1 MRRPDR
7 EIEWARLL
15 RAANSGDQDAYRKFL
30 RSMADFLKPVVARHG
45 ARIGLGRDDT
55 EDSVQE
61 ILLAIH
67 LKKHTWD
74 EDRPIGPW
82 VIAIAR
88 HKLIDARRRTKN
100 FAVVP
105 IEDVAEKLP
114 AAPAAEALAAEDL
127 DKLLVQLNSRQQDL
141 VRSLSLQGRSIKETA
156 QRLNMNEGAVR
167 VALHRAINALG
178 ALTRKNDR

>member
-7 EIEWARLL
+7 EIEWASLL
-15 RAANSGDQDAYRKFL
+15 RAANSGDHEAYRKFL
-30 RSMADFLKPVVARHG
+30 RLMADFLKPVVARYG
-45 ARIGLGRDDT
+45 ARIGLGRDET
-55 EDSVQE
+55 EDAVQE

-74 EDRPIGPW
+74 EDRPISPW

-88 HKLIDARRRTKN
+88 HKLVDARRRTKN
-100 FAVVP
+100 IAVVP

-114 AAPAAEALAAEDL
+114 AAPAAEPFSAEDL
-127 DKLLVQLNSRQQDL
+127 DRLIFQLNDRQQDI

-156 QRLNMNEGAVR
+156 HRLNMNEGAVR

-178 ALTRKNDR
+178 ALTRKNER

>member
-7 EIEWARLL
+7 EIEWASLL
-15 RAANSGDQDAYRKFL
+15 SAANSGDQEAYRKFL
-30 RSMADFLKPVVARHG
+30 KLMADFLKPVVARYG
-45 ARIGLGRDDT
+45 ARIGLGRNET

-74 EDRPIGPW
+74 EVRPVGPW
-82 VIAIAR
+82 VVAIAR
-88 HKLIDARRRTKN
+88 HKLIDARRRAKN
-100 FAVVP
+100 IMIVP

-114 AAPAAEALAAEDL
+114 AAPAAEALAADDL
-127 DKLLVQLNSRQQDL
+127 DKLLVQLNGRQQDL

-167 VALHRAINALG
+167 VALHRAINTLG
-178 ALTRKNDR
+178 ALTRKNNI